1 MRNPFIAGSWVRG
14 ENFFGRQSLLREI
27 LEGDRDTLWVV
38 GARRLGKTSL
48 LKELEYRVQQS
59 PQTPWAALYWDL
71 EGSADA
77 RGLADSLL
85 SSIEDSEAY
94 RRATGVAVEDVEG
107 LSVAEMLTALVRKTV
122 RSGWRF
128 LLLIDEGEELLTVLR
143 HDAVVLP
150 RLRRIFQRGPDLRVV
165 LTSTKRLA
173 RVDQADLETSPFL
186 QGFSPPLYLT
196 PLQAE
201 DARALLARG
210 RFTSE
215 EIEGILERTGSH
227 PFLVQLIASRLFES
241 RDIEATLA
249 QVGSDEM
256 VANFFSVDFQTL
268 EPTERFVLEEVAR
281 EGTRSLRE
289 IAEAARLTDDDSE
302 PILFGLRMMGYLT
315 TDGTRYRVG
324 NWFFERW
331 LKRTV
336 AARADAARA

>member
-1 MRNPFIAGSWVRG
+1 VRNPFIAGSWVRG

-27 LEGDRDTLWVV
+27 LEGDRDTMWVV

-48 LKELEYRVQQS
+48 MKELEYRVHQSAQS
-59 PQTPWAALYWDL
+59 PWAPLYWDL

-85 SSIEDSEAY
+85 GSIEDSEAY
-94 RRATGVAVEDVEG
+94 RRVAGIAVEDVEG
-107 LSVAEMLTALVRKTV
+107 LSVIEMLTALVRRTL
-122 RSGWRF
+122 RSGF
-128 LLLIDEGEELLTVLR
+128 KLLILIDE
-143 HDAVVLP
+143 
-150 RLRRIFQRGPDLRVV
+150 
-165 LTSTKRLA
+165 
-173 RVDQADLETSPFL
+173 ADLDTSPFL

-196 PLQAE
+196 PLLPE

-210 RFTSE
+210 RFPSADVE
-215 EIEGILERTGSH
+215 RILERTGGH

-241 RDIEATLA
+241 QNVDSTLE

-256 VANFFSVDFQTL
+256 VGNFFSVDFQTL

-281 EGTRSLRE
+281 EQTRSLRE
-289 IAEAARLTDDDSE
+289 IAQAARLTDDDAE

-315 TDGTRYRVG
+315 SDGARYRVG

-331 LKRTV
+331 LRRTV
-336 AARADAARA
+336 AARADARA